1 MMKPSFKFSSI
12 QSSNERIEASQFSMV
27 IFECEVNVQIGE
39 VLTCTKCSCEAIIS
53 SSTVQRFTSC
63 RNYMWGD
70 SSKHFDPNIASA
82 GCLHFKISWGSMPP
96 DHPSLFI
103 AHP

>member
-27 IFECEVNVQIGE
+27 IFEHEVNAHIGE
-39 VLTCTKCSCEAIIS
+39 VLTCAKCLCETIIS
-53 SSTVQRFTSC
+53 SSMVQRFTSS
-63 RNYMWGD
+63 RNYWVGD

-82 GCLHFKISWGSMPP
+82 ECLLFKIFVGENAPR
-96 DHPSLFI
+96 HP
-103 AHP
+103 